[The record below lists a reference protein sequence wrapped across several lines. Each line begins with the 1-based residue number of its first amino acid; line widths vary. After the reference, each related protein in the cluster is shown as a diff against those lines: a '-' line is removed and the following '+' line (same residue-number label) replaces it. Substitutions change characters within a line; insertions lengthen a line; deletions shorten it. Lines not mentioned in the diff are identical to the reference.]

1 MKKIWNWVNKQPF
14 ISVLIVVITYIFMN
28 IGFIISCKNKA
39 YNKGYNDC
47 LQELKDKYSTP
58 VERIVIDSIY
68 ITRDSIIERT
78 KYIKVIQH
86 DTIEKVYN
94 LNADSTLELFYKLVS
109 E

>member
-1 MKKIWNWVNKQPF
+1 MKKIWNWINKY
-14 ISVLIVVITYIFMN
+14 YI
-28 IGFIISCKNKA
+28 IIILVCIILVWIFVDLSIDRAYKN
-39 YNKGYNDC
+39 GYNDC
-47 LQELKDKYSTP
+47 LQELKDKYSSP
-58 VERIVIDSIY
+58 VERNVIDTFY

-94 LNADSTLELFYKLVS
+94 LNADSTLDLFYKLVS

>member
-1 MKKIWNWVNKQPF
+1 MKKIWNWIKDNYVIFNLLAILAF
-14 ISVLIVVITYIFMN
+14 ILIITASVRQSY
-28 IGFIISCKNKA
+28 KD
-39 YNKGYNDC
+39 GYNDC

-58 VERIVIDSIY
+58 VERNVIDTFY

-86 DTIEKVYN
+86 DTIEKVYK
-94 LNADSTLELFYKLVS
+94 LNADSTLDLFYKLVS

>member
-1 MKKIWNWVNKQPF
+1 MKKIWNWVNKHSF
-14 ISVLIVVITYIFMN
+14 VSVLIVVAIYILIN

-47 LQELKDKYSTP
+47 LQELEAKYSTP
-58 VERIVIDSIY
+58 VERIVIDSFY

-94 LNADSTLELFYKLVS
+94 LSADSTLDLFYKLVS

>member
-1 MKKIWNWVNKQPF
+1 MKKIWNWVSNNYTF
-14 ISVLIVVITYIFMN
+14 SVLALLGIYILVN
-28 IGFIISCKNKA
+28 IGIILSVKDKA

-47 LQELKDKYSTP
+47 LQELKAKYSTP
-58 VERIVIDSIY
+58 VEMIVIDSFY

-78 KYIKVIQH
+78 KYIKVIEH

-94 LNADSTLELFYKLVS
+94 LNADSTLDLFYKLVS

>member
-1 MKKIWNWVNKQPF
+1 MKKIWNWVSNNSTF
-14 ISVLIVVITYIFMN
+14 SVLALIGIYILVN
-28 IGFIISCKNKA
+28 IGIVLSVRDKA

-47 LQELKDKYSTP
+47 LQELKAKYSTP

-68 ITRDSIIERT
+68 ITRDSIIEKT
-78 KYIKVIQH
+78 KYIKEIQH

-94 LNADSTLELFYKLVS
+94 LNDSSTLDLFYKLVS

>member
-1 MKKIWNWVNKQPF
+1 MKKIWTLLNKHY
-14 ISVLIVVITYIFMN
+14 IIIVLIVIVAFWIF
-28 IGFIISCKNKA
+28 IDLSINKA
-39 YNKGYNDC
+39 YKNGYNDC
-47 LQELKDKYSTP
+47 LQELKDKYSSP
-58 VERIVIDSIY
+58 IERIKYETLY

-94 LNADSTLELFYKLVS
+94 LSADSTLDLFYKLVS

>member
-1 MKKIWNWVNKQPF
+1 MKKIWNWVSKHY
-14 ISVLIVVITYIFMN
+14 IIIVLIIIIAFWIFVDLS
-28 IGFIISCKNKA
+28 IDRAYKN
-39 YNKGYNDC
+39 GYNDC
-47 LQELKDKYSTP
+47 LQELKDKYSSP
-58 VERIVIDSIY
+58 VERNVIDTFY

-94 LNADSTLELFYKLVS
+94 LNADSTLDLFYKLVS

>member
-1 MKKIWNWVNKQPF
+1 MKKIWNWINKYY
-14 ISVLIVVITYIFMN
+14 IIIVLICIILFWIFIHLSIN
-28 IGFIISCKNKA
+28 RAYKN
-39 YNKGYNDC
+39 GYNYC
-47 LQELKDKYSTP
+47 LQELEAKYSSP
-58 VERIVIDSIY
+58 VERIVIDSFY

-94 LNADSTLELFYKLVS
+94 LNADSTLDLFYKLVS

>member
-1 MKKIWNWVNKQPF
+1 MKKIWNWISKHYIIIVLVCIILVWIFVNLS
-14 ISVLIVVITYIFMN
+14 IDRAY
-28 IGFIISCKNKA
+28 KN
-39 YNKGYNDC
+39 GYNDC

-94 LNADSTLELFYKLVS
+94 LNADSTLNLFYKLVS

>member
-1 MKKIWNWVNKQPF
+1 MKKIWNWVSNNAIIF
-14 ISVLIVVITYIFMN
+14 NLIAIIAFVLISIS
-28 IGFIISCKNKA
+28 FIKQA
-39 YNKGYNDC
+39 YDNGYNDC
-47 LQELKDKYSTP
+47 LQELKDKYSSP
-58 VERIVIDSIY
+58 VERNVIDTFY

-94 LNADSTLELFYKLVS
+94 LNADSTLDLFYKLVS

>member
-1 MKKIWNWVNKQPF
+1 MKKIWNW
-14 ISVLIVVITYIFMN
+14 ISKHYIIIALVCIILIWIFVDLS
-28 IGFIISCKNKA
+28 INKA
-39 YNKGYNDC
+39 YKNGYNDC
-47 LQELKDKYSTP
+47 LQELKDKYSSP
-58 VERIVIDSIY
+58 VERIVIDSFY

-94 LNADSTLELFYKLVS
+94 LNADSTLDLFYKLVS

>member
-1 MKKIWNWVNKQPF
+1 MKKIWNWINKYYY
-14 ISVLIVVITYIFMN
+14 IIILICIILVWIFVDLSIN
-28 IGFIISCKNKA
+28 RAYKN
-39 YNKGYNDC
+39 GYNDC

-94 LNADSTLELFYKLVS
+94 LNADSTLDLFYKLVS

>member
-1 MKKIWNWVNKQPF
+1 MKKIWNWISKHYIIIVLVCIILFWIF
-14 ISVLIVVITYIFMN
+14 IDLSIDRAY
-28 IGFIISCKNKA
+28 KN
-39 YNKGYNDC
+39 GYNDC
-47 LQELKDKYSTP
+47 LQELKDKYSSP

-94 LNADSTLELFYKLVS
+94 LNADSTLDLFYNLVS

>member
-1 MKKIWNWVNKQPF
+1 MKKIWNWINKHDIIIILVCIILYLIYMS
-14 ISVLIVVITYIFMN
+14 ISIN
-28 IGFIISCKNKA
+28 RA
-39 YNKGYNDC
+39 YKDGYNDC
-47 LQELKDKYSTP
+47 LQELKDKYSFP

-94 LNADSTLELFYKLVS
+94 LNADSTLDLFYKLVS

>member
-1 MKKIWNWVNKQPF
+1 MIF
-14 ISVLIVVITYIFMN
+14 ID
-28 IGFIISCKNKA
+28 ISINRAYKN
-39 YNKGYNDC
+39 GYNNC
-47 LQELKDKYSTP
+47 LQELKDKYSSP
-58 VERIVIDSIY
+58 VERNVIDTFY

-94 LNADSTLELFYKLVS
+94 LNADSTLDLFYKLVS

>member
-1 MKKIWNWVNKQPF
+1 MKKIWNWVSKHSF
-14 ISVLIVVITYIFMN
+14 ISVLIVITTYILIN

-39 YNKGYNDC
+39 YNKGYSDC
-47 LQELKDKYSTP
+47 LQELKDKYSST
-58 VERIVIDSIY
+58 VERIVIDSFY

-94 LNADSTLELFYKLVS
+94 LNADSTLDLFYKLVS

>member
-1 MKKIWNWVNKQPF
+1 MSNIKEQF
-14 ISVLIVVITYIFMN
+14 SRFLLGIV
-28 IGFIISCKNKA
+28 IGFIFGVALGNKDNKENKN
-39 YNKGYNDC
+39 N
-47 LQELKDKYSTP
+47 STFP
-58 VERIVIDSIY
+58 VERIEYDTLY

-94 LNADSTLELFYKLVS
+94 LSNDSTIDLFYKLVS